1 MSGARKFAA
10 LGVVALFALQLAW
23 YLLLPPSGHSSALL
37 LLLFS
42 LPLLPS
48 LLLLIARK
56 PSAIFWAGVAA
67 LFYFCH
73 GMAEAWAVAQER
85 PFALIEVALSLWIIV
100 AGSWDGM
107 RARFSKRNKPSAN
120 V

>member
-1 MSGARKFAA
+1 MSRAKKLAA
-10 LGVVALFALQLAW
+10 LGVVALLALQVFW
-23 YLLLPPSGHSSALL
+23 YVLLPPNGHSSALL

-85 PFALIEVALSLWIIV
+85 SFALVEVALALWIIIS
-100 AGSWDGM
+100 GSWDGM
-107 RARFSKRNKPSAN
+107 QARFSKRNKPSAI